1 LLKVKVVMTRQNKV
15 IKRSPEKKNVA
26 QDAVAWYLGMWRKE
40 VSREWDKNRAQ
51 SRNGTRPEAFSTLGL
66 FISQDNKSLFVVE
79 GSWTGEFCS
88 LTLQE
93 SKCLL

>member
-1 LLKVKVVMTRQNKV
+1 MYKY
-15 IKRSPEKKNVA
+15 KKNVA
-26 QDAVAWYLGMWRKE
+26 QDAVAWYLGIWRKE
-40 VSREWDKNRAQ
+40 ESREWDKNRAK
-51 SRNGTRPEAFSTLGL
+51 SRNGTMPEAFSTLGL